1 MKKVN
6 VIANSPVHGVE
17 ITPMIGKFMNR
28 QMTEDQIYR
37 CLVGGAK
44 VEEILPNG
52 NTTLLNFTNYNKD
65 NGGKLEFNPSTFTF
79 TKQET
84 VNAVIKQDNI
94 KEESVNEEKVK
105 EEVNID
111 EVVAEK
117 SQKEEIK
124 EEATTNEEELIV
136 PEEQFKTAQEDTVK
150 ETVKE
155 AKKEVAKPQININ
168 TNKRYHKK

>member
-44 VEEILPNG
+44 VEEVLPNG
-52 NTTLLNFTNYNKD
+52 NTILLNFTNYNKD

-84 VNAVIKQDNI
+84 VKAVIKQDDI
-94 KEESVNEEKVK
+94 KEEPVKDEVK
-105 EEVNID
+105 EEARID
-111 EVVAEK
+111 EVVAEE

-124 EEATTNEEELIV
+124 EEATEEDLIV
-136 PEEQFKTAQEDTVK
+136 PEEQFKTEQDDTVVK
-150 ETVKE
+150 ETVKQP
-155 AKKEVAKPQININ
+155 KKEVAKPQININ

>member
-44 VEEILPNG
+44 VEEVLPNG
-52 NTTLLNFTNYNKD
+52 NTVLLNFTNYNKD

-84 VNAVIKQDNI
+84 VKAVIKQDDI
-94 KEESVNEEKVK
+94 KEEPVKDEVK
-105 EEVNID
+105 EEIND
-111 EVVAEK
+111 DVVLEE

-124 EEATTNEEELIV
+124 EEATEEDLIV
-136 PEEQFKTAQEDTVK
+136 PEEQFKTEQDDTVVK
-150 ETVKE
+150 ETVKQP
-155 AKKEVAKPQININ
+155 KKEVAKPQININ
-168 TNKRYHKK
+168 ANKRYHKK

>member
-65 NGGKLEFNPSTFTF
+65 NGGKLEFDPSTFTF

-105 EEVNID
+105 EEASID
-111 EVVAEK
+111 EVVAEE
-117 SQKEEIK
+117 SQKEEVK
-124 EEATTNEEELIV
+124 EEATINEEELIV

-155 AKKEVAKPQININ
+155 TKKEVAKPQININ